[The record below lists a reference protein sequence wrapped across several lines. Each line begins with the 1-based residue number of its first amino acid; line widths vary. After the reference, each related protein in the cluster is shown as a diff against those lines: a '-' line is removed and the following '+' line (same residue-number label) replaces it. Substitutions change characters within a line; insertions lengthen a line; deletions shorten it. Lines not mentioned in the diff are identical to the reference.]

1 MNIKIEMVLR
11 ILIGLLLVN
20 SGFNKFFQYMQMPEM
35 AEGAMAFMM
44 SMGKTGYLF
53 PTIAVIEIIGGG
65 LLISGR
71 MIPFALVILAPIVYN
86 ILMIHALLDPS
97 GIMVGIILSVSLGWI
112 AWNRKESFSGLFV

>member
-35 AEGAMAFMM
+35 AEGAVAFMM

-53 PTIAVIEIIGGG
+53 PTIEVIEIIGAGDRSRTRD
-65 LLISGR
+65 LLIT
-71 MIPFALVILAPIVYN
+71 N
-86 ILMIHALLDPS
+86 QLLYQLS
-97 GIMVGIILSVSLGWI
+97 YAGFGIG
-112 AWNRKESFSGLFV
+112 F